1 MTKAGIGIPATHG
14 GRPSGADAVN
24 DGRTI
29 AAIATAPGRSA
40 LAMVRVSGPGVRD
53 LARVL
58 LHPVSLTA
66 RHATRCILHDAG
78 ATGAAVDELV
88 ATLYVAP
95 HSFTGE
101 DMLELSTHGG
111 LLVPS
116 AVLAAT
122 FRAGARAADP
132 GEFTRRAVL
141 NGKLDLLQ
149 AEAVGDLIEARSS
162 KAHRTALRQLDG
174 GLSRRIEA
182 LRQEILGLEALLA
195 YDIDFPEEDD
205 GPIPRAR
212 IANAAAALN
221 ASLEALLATAVA
233 GTLVHDGALVVLA
246 GAPNVGKSSLFNA
259 LLGEARAIVTDI
271 PGTTRDA
278 IEAVLDLPEWP
289 LRLVDTAGLRDT
301 TDVIERLGIEVS
313 SRYLSQAAVVLACG
327 DDGPSITRVVD
338 VVRAH
343 TEASVIRVRT
353 KWDLVANRDKNHADV
368 GVSAHTGEGLG
379 SLLILVEEHLSKRH
393 GVPMT
398 DAPGLTRA
406 RHHAAV
412 AAAALE
418 LQAFTVA
425 WRDDALPASVAA
437 IHVRAAAD
445 VLADLIGIVQ
455 VDDVLDAVFRRFCV
469 GK

>member
-1 MTKAGIGIPATHG
+1 MTTVGAGIPATHD
-14 GRPSGADAVN
+14 GRPAGADAVS

-29 AAIATAPGRSA
+29 AAIATASGRGA
-40 LAMVRVSGPGVRD
+40 LAMVRVSGPRVREI
-53 LARVL
+53 AHAL
-58 LHPVSLTA
+58 LHPVPLA
-66 RHATRCILHDAG
+66 PRRATRCVLHDSG
-78 ATGAAVDELV
+78 ATEAVVDELV

-101 DMLELSTHGG
+101 DLLELSTHGG

-122 FRAGARAADP
+122 FRAGARAAEP

-149 AEAVGDLIEARSS
+149 AEAVGDLIEAQSS
-162 KAHRTALRQLDG
+162 LAHRTALRQLDG

-182 LRQEILGLEALLA
+182 LRQSILGLEALLA

-212 IANAAAALN
+212 ITDAAAALE
-221 ASLEALLATAVA
+221 AALEALLATSET

-301 TDVIERLGIEVS
+301 TDVIERLGIEAS
-313 SRYLSQAAVVLACG
+313 SRYLGQAAVVLACG
-327 DDGPSITRVVD
+327 DDAASITRVVD
-338 VVRAH
+338 VVRAR
-343 TEASVIRVRT
+343 TAASVIRVRT
-353 KWDLVANRDKNHADV
+353 KWDLVADRDQSGADV
-368 GVSAHTGEGLG
+368 DVSAHTGEGLR
-379 SLLILVEEHLSKRH
+379 SLLTLVEKLLSTRH
-393 GVPMT
+393 GVPLT

-412 AAAALE
+412 ATAAHE
-418 LQAFTVA
+418 LHAFAVA

-445 VLADLIGIVQ
+445 ALADLIGIVQ

>member
-1 MTKAGIGIPATHG
+1 MTTLGSGIPDARS
-14 GRPSGADAVN
+14 GRPFGAEAVN

-40 LAMVRVSGPGVRD
+40 IAMVRVSGPGVRD
-53 LARVL
+53 LARML
-58 LHPVSLTA
+58 LHPVILDA
-66 RHATRCILHDAG
+66 RRATRCVLHDAG
-78 ATGAAVDELV
+78 STGATIDEVV
-88 ATLYVAP
+88 ATLYAAP

-111 LLVPS
+111 LRIPS

-122 FRAGARAADP
+122 LRAGARVAEP

-149 AEAVGDLIEARSS
+149 AEAVGDLIDARSS
-162 KAHRTALRQLDG
+162 VAHRTALRQLDG
-174 GLSRRIEA
+174 GLSSRIEA
-182 LRQEILGLEALLA
+182 FRQGILGLEALLA

-212 IANAAAALN
+212 ITDTVAALI
-221 ASLEALLATAVA
+221 ASLEALLATAEA

-289 LRLVDTAGLRDT
+289 VRLVDTAGLRDT
-301 TDVIERLGIEVS
+301 TDVIERLGIEAS
-313 SRYLSQAAVVLACG
+313 SRYLGQAVVVLACG
-327 DDGPSITRVVD
+327 DDGPSMARVGD

-353 KWDLVANRDKNHADV
+353 KWDLVADRDKTDADV
-368 GVSAHTGEGLG
+368 GVSAHTGEGLRA
-379 SLLILVEEHLSKRH
+379 LLTLVEERLTERH

-412 AAAALE
+412 TAAVLE

-445 VLADLIGIVQ
+445 ALADLIGIVR

>member
-1 MTKAGIGIPATHG
+1 VTEPSAG
-14 GRPSGADAVN
+14 RLVGADLAS

-29 AAIATAPGRSA
+29 VAIATAPGRAA
-40 LAMVRVSGPGVRD
+40 LALVRASGPGVRD
-53 LARVL
+53 LARTL
-58 LHPVSLTA
+58 LEPAPTRA
-66 RHATRCILHDAG
+66 RHATRCTVRDAAG
-78 ATGAAVDELV
+78 AAIDDVI

-101 DMLELSTHGG
+101 DLLELSTHGG
-111 LLVPS
+111 LVTS
-116 AVLAAT
+116 TAVVAAAI
-122 FRAGARAADP
+122 RAGARQAEP

-162 KAHRTALRQLDG
+162 AAQRVALRQLDG
-174 GLSRRIEA
+174 GLSRRIAA
-182 LRQEILGLEALLA
+182 LRADILDLEALLA

-212 IANAAAALN
+212 IQATADELSTALD
-221 ASLEALLATAVA
+221 ALLATGQQ
-233 GTLVHDGALVVLA
+233 GTLVHEGALVVLA

-259 LLGEARAIVTDI
+259 LLGEARAIVTEV

-278 IEAVLDLPEWP
+278 IEAVLDLPGWP

-301 TDVIERLGIEVS
+301 SDEVERLGIEAS
-313 SRYLSQAAVVLACG
+313 SRYLGQAAVVLACG
-327 DDGPSITRVVD
+327 DDASSLEAVTAALRS
-338 VVRAH
+338 H
-343 TEASVIRVRT
+343 TTAPIVTVAT
-353 KWDLVANRDKNHADV
+353 KADIVLNGEKFAADLA
-368 GVSAHTGEGLG
+368 VSAHTGEGLRE
-379 SLLILVEEHLSKRH
+379 LLALIERRLAREHGAPVL
-393 GVPMT
+393 

-406 RHHAAV
+406 RHQAAV
-412 AAAALE
+412 ASAAAELE
-418 LQAFTVA
+418 AFRGA
-425 WRDDALPASVAA
+425 WAEDVLPASVAA

-445 VLADLIGIVQ
+445 ALAELIGAVQ

>member
-1 MTKAGIGIPATHG
+1 MTKAGTDTPVRHG
-14 GRPSGADAVN
+14 GRPVGADAVN

-40 LAMVRVSGPGVRD
+40 IAMVRVSGPGVPD

-58 LHPVSLTA
+58 LHPVVLTA
-66 RHATRCILHDAG
+66 RRATRCVLHDAS
-78 ATGAAVDELV
+78 ATGAEVDELV

-111 LLVPS
+111 LFVPS

-122 FRAGARAADP
+122 IRAGARAAEP

-182 LRQEILGLEALLA
+182 LRQDILGLEALLA

-212 IANAAAALN
+212 ITDATTALN
-221 ASLEALLATAVA
+221 ASLETLLVTAVA
-233 GTLVHDGALVVLA
+233 GTLVHEGALVVLA

-301 TDVIERLGIEVS
+301 TDVIERQGIEAS
-313 SRYLSQAAVVLACG
+313 SRYLGQATVVLACG

-353 KWDLVANRDKNHADV
+353 KCDLVADRDKNEADV
-368 GVSAHTGEGLG
+368 GVSAHTGEGLR
-379 SLLILVEEHLSKRH
+379 SLLILVEERLSKRH
-393 GVPMT
+393 GVPVT

-412 AAAALE
+412 AAATLE

-445 VLADLIGIVQ
+445 ALADLIGIVQ